1 MTALVLL
8 LASHAVFLTW
18 RLLVLREQ
26 VKRLHLRSDECQRI
40 IVAWERLYWM
50 RARK

>member
-1 MTALVLL
+1 MMVLVPLL
-8 LASHAVFLTW
+8 VSHTVFLTW
-18 RLLVLREQ
+18 RLWVARGE
-26 VKRLHLRSDECQRI
+26 VERLQRRSDECQRI